1 MEDSTR
7 SVGIET
13 PIILRLLSKRLN
25 PNMFLKEKTYPNIK
39 VRMNCFHEWTGSV
52 ASSQSVYRVGADVR
66 ILWRLPVW
74 EDPRDSVRLSWQC
87 ILLVATVVCTLC
99 TVRNCPSSSFLSWV
113 TSLRG
118 KRYVS
123 ETTCDSP
130 CHSFVFKEQ
139 KLTWMWFLRSWS
151 MFPYL
156 WTIPLVTVVLSRVN
170 KSDPWEHFSFITCI
184 WSL

>member
-74 EDPRDSVRLSWQC
+74 EDRSTWLSPTVLAVYLVGSYCRVYVVYGQELSQFLISQLSDEFERKALCFRDDMWQSVSFFCFQRTKTDLNVVSQE
-87 ILLVATVVCTLC
+87 LV
-99 TVRNCPSSSFLSWV
+99 
-113 TSLRG
+113 
-118 KRYVS
+118 YVS
-123 ETTCDSP
+123 
-130 CHSFVFKEQ
+130 
-139 KLTWMWFLRSWS
+139 L
-151 MFPYL
+151 
-156 WTIPLVTVVLSRVN
+156 PLNYSSGNCSVV
-170 KSDPWEHFSFITCI
+170 KG
-184 WSL
+184 